1 MVDISRVLK
10 DIVAKSGLEQ
20 EKFGETLG
28 LKKAAFNNYVQGR
41 RELPKS
47 VITKM
52 MEVHNINPSVFFDK
66 DAPLYIRDVT
76 NTNLNNL
83 PPNITP
89 INSGLVRIPVIGE
102 IACGEPILASQN
114 IEEFIYEPADTLPNG
129 EIFALKAKGDSMEP
143 TIPNG
148 AIVLIREQ
156 NEVAYGEIAAVLVN
170 GDLEATLKRIKKQGD
185 TVFLM
190 SDNPKYEPYIIDEQN
205 PARIIGKAISFKV
218 TL

>member
-1 MVDISRVLK
+1 MNTDK
-10 DIVAKSGLEQ
+10 DITKFVGAKIKHYRKLRKMTQKE
-20 EKFGETLG
+20 LG
-28 LKKAAFNNYVQGR
+28 LKIGVK
-41 RELPKS
+41 
-47 VITKM
+47 
-52 MEVHNINPSVFFDK
+52 HNTISGYESGTNEADQDMLFKIASILDVSINDLFPSIK
-66 DAPLYIRDVT
+66 NISPQ
-76 NTNLNNL
+76 NL
-83 PPNITP
+83 IP
-89 INSGLVRIPVIGE
+89 INSGLIKIPVIGE

-114 IEEFIYEPADTLPNG
+114 IEEFIYEPSDTLPNG

>member
-89 INSGLVRIPVIGE
+89 INSGLVKIPVIGE